1 MRGKILP
8 DGMLDSPSGSP
19 ALRLLGFLAPFK
31 GWLALAVLLGI
42 ATLGSGVGLMASSA
56 YIISRAALHPSI
68 SELQLAIVGVRFFG
82 LARGVF
88 RYLERYV
95 SHQITFRLLARL
107 RVWFYRALEPLAPAR
122 LLQFRSGDLLNRI
135 IADISSLENLYV
147 RAVAPPLVA
156 VLTALGVG
164 AFLWRFDARLALVL
178 LGIMALAG
186 VVAPVFIRWLGRLPG
201 HRLVTQ
207 RAELSACL
215 VDGVQG
221 LADLLVFGQ
230 AQVQA
235 GRIGAIS
242 QQVAS
247 AQMHMAFLSGLQVA
261 LESLLA
267 NLGMWS
273 VLVVAVGRVAG
284 GYMDGVYLA
293 VLGLTALT
301 SFEAIAPLPQ
311 AMRFWEGNL
320 ASARRLFDLVDARP
334 AITDPVSP
342 LSLTGD
348 ASLVFNRV
356 SFRYPRSSLPG
367 VVDSQPSPGEF
378 SLTDVSLNLPPGGR
392 VAVVGPSGSGKT
404 SLAFLLLRFWEY
416 DGGQILLGGQDICHC
431 RANEV
436 RARISVVTQ
445 NTVLFNATVSE
456 NLKVARPGAS
466 QEEIVQAARLAQAHE
481 FIEALPQGYQTP
493 LGEQGLRLSGGER
506 QRLAI
511 ARAWLK
517 EAPVLVLDEPTADLD
532 AITER
537 VVLQSIF
544 DHLDGRS
551 LLLITHRLVG
561 MEKMD
566 EILVLQDGCVV
577 ERGCHADLLKRDGL
591 YRRLWD
597 LQNQYLAD
605 LDK

>member
-1 MRGKILP
+1 
-8 DGMLDSPSGSP
+8 
-19 ALRLLGFLAPFK
+19 
-31 GWLALAVLLGI
+31 
-42 ATLGSGVGLMASSA
+42 
-56 YIISRAALHPSI
+56 
-68 SELQLAIVGVRFFG
+68 
-82 LARGVF
+82 
-88 RYLERYV
+88 
-95 SHQITFRLLARL
+95 
-107 RVWFYRALEPLAPAR
+107 
-122 LLQFRSGDLLNRI
+122 
-135 IADISSLENLYV
+135 
-147 RAVAPPLVA
+147 
-156 VLTALGVG
+156 
-164 AFLWRFDARLALVL
+164 
-178 LGIMALAG
+178 
-186 VVAPVFIRWLGRLPG
+186 
-201 HRLVTQ
+201 
-207 RAELSACL
+207 
-215 VDGVQG
+215 
-221 LADLLVFGQ
+221 
-230 AQVQA
+230 
-235 GRIGAIS
+235 
-242 QQVAS
+242 
-247 AQMHMAFLSGLQVA
+247 
-261 LESLLA
+261 
-267 NLGMWS
+267 
-273 VLVVAVGRVAG
+273 
-284 GYMDGVYLA
+284 
-293 VLGLTALT
+293 
-301 SFEAIAPLPQ
+301 
-311 AMRFWEGNL
+311 
-320 ASARRLFDLVDARP
+320 
-334 AITDPVSP
+334 
-342 LSLTGD
+342 
-348 ASLVFNRV
+348 
-356 SFRYPRSSLPG
+356 
-367 VVDSQPSPGEF
+367 
-378 SLTDVSLNLPPGGR
+378 LTDVSLNLPSGGR

-404 SLAFLLLRFWEY
+404 SLASLLLRFWEY
-416 DGGQILLGGQDICHC
+416 DEGRILLGGQDICHC
-431 RANEV
+431 RADEV